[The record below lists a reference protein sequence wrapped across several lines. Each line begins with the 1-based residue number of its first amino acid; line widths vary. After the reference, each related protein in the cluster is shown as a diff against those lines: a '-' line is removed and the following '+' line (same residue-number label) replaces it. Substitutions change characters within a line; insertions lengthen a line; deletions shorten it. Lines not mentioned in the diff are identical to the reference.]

1 MADQTST
8 YLELSS
14 TLYST
19 MVDAYAA
26 ANQRMLAYGK
36 SVYEIVSRP
45 YTSTAVESALRE
57 NFDRA
62 NQIVETTVSELQQNG
77 KHATDLSQN
86 LVAQN
91 AQFQEL
97 LVETGRTIARMGA
110 SNMAFAKESADAQFQ
125 TITKS
130 VNDMQQHAKTVS
142 AN

>member
-1 MADQTST
+1 MADQTTT

-26 ANQRMLAYGK
+26 ANQRTLAYGK

-62 NQIVETTVSELQQNG
+62 NQIVETTVSEMQQNG
-77 KHATDLSQN
+77 KHATDLSQT
-86 LVAQN
+86 LLAQN
-91 AQFQEL
+91 ARFQEL
-97 LVETGRTIARMGA
+97 LVETGRTLAQTGA
-110 SNMAFAKESADAQFQ
+110 SNMAFVKETADAQFQ
-125 TITKS
+125 TITKG
-130 VNDMQQHAKTVS
+130 VNEMQQHAKTVS